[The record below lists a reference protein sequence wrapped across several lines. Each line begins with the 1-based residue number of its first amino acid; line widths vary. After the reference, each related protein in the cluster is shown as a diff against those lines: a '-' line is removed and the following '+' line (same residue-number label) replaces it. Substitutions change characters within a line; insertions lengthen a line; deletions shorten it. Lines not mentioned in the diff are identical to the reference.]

1 MATSLSITPTVPGT
15 ARIPAPG
22 QRDAKLW
29 KTASDF
35 ETLFLENM
43 FGHMTSGLDGQ
54 GPLGAEGT
62 GGQIWRDMLTKEYA
76 GNISKAGGIGIASN
90 IYNELLKIQG
100 GAHASR

>member
-1 MATSLSITPTVPGT
+1 MYKRQPTIPGT
-15 ARIPAPG
+15 ARIPSPS

-29 KTASDF
+29 KTASEF

-43 FGHMTSGLDGQ
+43 FGHMTSGLGGE
-54 GPLGAEGT
+54 GPLAAEGT

-76 GNISKAGGIGIASN
+76 SGISKAGGVGIASN

>member
-1 MATSLSITPTVPGT
+1 MATTQSITPTIPGT

-22 QRDAKLW
+22 QRDPKLW

-35 ETLFLENM
+35 EKLFLENM
-43 FGHMTSGLDGQ
+43 LGHMTSGLKGE
-54 GPLGAEGT
+54 GPLAGEGT

-76 GNISKAGGIGIASN
+76 GSVTKAGGIGIASN
-90 IYNELLKIQG
+90 IYNELLRLQG